1 MAIQSDLYT
10 ILSGDATLTGLVDVN
25 NIYPQVR
32 PQTAG
37 SPCLVYQEIAT
48 EGSFTLGGV
57 ALDEQ
62 STYQLVA
69 MASNYGTLVQ
79 VVSAVKA
86 LAGNSQG
93 DIQRF
98 EVDEGPAGYDF
109 DLNQFTQALAVIL
122 SI

>member
-1 MAIQSDLYT
+1 MAVQSDLYT
-10 ILSGDATLTGLVDVN
+10 ILSGDSNLTSLVTT

-32 PQTAG
+32 PQDAG
-37 SPCLVYQEIAT
+37 SPCVVYQEIAT

-69 MASNYGTLVQ
+69 MAADYGVLVQ
-79 VVSAVKA
+79 VVAAVKD
-86 LAGNSQG
+86 LAGSAEG
-93 DIQRF
+93 DIQRLQ
-98 EVDEGPAGYDF
+98 VDEGPAGYDF
-109 DLNQFTQALAVIL
+109 VLGQFTQALVVIL